1 MSQYKFIIF
10 CHIRNIL
17 LDVDSLLQYICY
29 ADDIWGQYMERI
41 PDITDYLY
49 DTIDKVHERYMAEEP
64 EMYF

>member
-1 MSQYKFIIF
+1 
-10 CHIRNIL
+10 
-17 LDVDSLLQYICY
+17 
-29 ADDIWGQYMERI
+29 MERI